1 MRNDSISAIVAI
13 ATEGTRL
20 SALPSPASAL
30 LTESGGSVSYTGPHT
45 DDLRHAAPLAWRV
58 CVDVVAIDGASPD
71 ERILH
76 AG

>member
-1 MRNDSISAIVAI
+1 
-13 ATEGTRL
+13 
-20 SALPSPASAL
+20 L

-45 DDLRHAAPLAWRV
+45 GDLGHAAPLAWRV